1 MTARLTAL
9 LCATALVG
17 FVVGAR
23 AVSRPVPE
31 GLPEPSAGIREVDP
45 LHGSFWR
52 PAGSEAAR
60 PAIRLAPRSWVP
72 RDADAVAA
80 QPDPLGSVRALVRL
94 ALSA

>member
-23 AVSRPVPE
+23 AVSAPVPE
-31 GLPEPSAGIREVDP
+31 QLPERSAGVREVDP

-60 PAIRLAPRSWVP
+60 PASSLAPRSWVP
-72 RDADAVAA
+72 RDSDALAT
-80 QPDPLGSVRALVRL
+80 QPDPLRSVRALVRL
-94 ALSA
+94 ALPE